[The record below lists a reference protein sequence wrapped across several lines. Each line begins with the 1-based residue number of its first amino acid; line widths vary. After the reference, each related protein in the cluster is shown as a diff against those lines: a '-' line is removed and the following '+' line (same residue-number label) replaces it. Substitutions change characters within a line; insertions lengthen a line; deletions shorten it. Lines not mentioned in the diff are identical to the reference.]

1 MKNIKQIGIV
11 LLTSLMLV
19 SFTNYMMRAEEKSVI
34 SLSPKPI
41 EPMLITLGFNIKPI
55 EINQTELFL
64 NAIGHRESSNRYDIV
79 NKWGYMGKY
88 QFGKKTLKNLGYDI
102 SKKEFLN
109 SPHIQEKAMLDLL
122 EHNKKIL
129 QPYIDY
135 WDGRKING
143 KVITESG
150 ILAAAHLAG
159 AGNVKRFL
167 KKGEEFKDGNGTKLT
182 SYLTQFSGYD
192 INLD

>member
-1 MKNIKQIGIV
+1 MKNIKQIGII

-19 SFTNYMMRAEEKSVI
+19 SFTNYIMRAEEKSVI
-34 SLSPKPI
+34 SLSSKPI
-41 EPMLITLGFNIKPI
+41 EPMLITFGFDIKPI

-88 QFGKKTLKNLGYDI
+88 QFGKKTLKNLGYDV

-109 SPHIQEKAMLDLL
+109 SPYLQEKAMLDLL

-129 QPYIDY
+129 QSYIDY

>member
-1 MKNIKQIGIV
+1 MNRHT
-11 LLTSLMLV
+11 LLGLISLVSFLLV
-19 SFTNYMMRAEEKSVI
+19 SFTNYMIRDNVQSVVTI
-34 SLSPKPI
+34 SPKPI
-41 EPMLITLGFNIKPI
+41 EPTLVQLGLKIEPI
-55 EINQTELFL
+55 EINQTEMFL
-64 NAIGHRESSNRYDIV
+64 NAIGHRESSNRYDVV

-88 QFGKKTLKNLGYDI
+88 QFGRKTLKNLGYDI

-122 EHNKKIL
+122 EHNRKIL
-129 QPYIDY
+129 QAYIDY

-167 KKGEEFKDGNGTKLT
+167 RKGEEFRDGNGTKLT

-192 INLD
+192 INLN

>member
-1 MKNIKQIGIV
+1 MKNIKQIGII
-11 LLTSLMLV
+11 LFTSLMLV
-19 SFTNYMMRAEEKSVI
+19 SFTNYIMRAEEKSVI
-34 SLSPKPI
+34 SLSSKPI
-41 EPMLITLGFNIKPI
+41 EPMLLTLGFDIKPI

-88 QFGKKTLKNLGYDI
+88 QFGKKTLKNLGYDV

-109 SPHIQEKAMLDLL
+109 SPYLQEKAMLDLL

-129 QPYIDY
+129 QSYIDY

>member
-1 MKNIKQIGIV
+1 MKNIKQIGII
-11 LLTSLMLV
+11 LFTSLMLV
-19 SFTNYMMRAEEKSVI
+19 SFTNYIMRAEEKSVI
-34 SLSPKPI
+34 SLSSKPI
-41 EPMLITLGFNIKPI
+41 EPMLLTLGFDIKPI

-88 QFGKKTLKNLGYDI
+88 QFGKKTFKNLGYDV

-109 SPHIQEKAMLDLL
+109 SPYLQEKAMLDLL

-129 QPYIDY
+129 QSYIDY

>member
-1 MKNIKQIGIV
+1 MREIKKIGLILFV
-11 LLTSLMLV
+11 SLSLV
-19 SFTNYMMRAEEKSVI
+19 GFTNYIMKAEEKSVI
-34 SLSPKPI
+34 SLTSKPI
-41 EPMLITLGFNIKPI
+41 EPMLITLGFDIKPI

-64 NAIGHRESSNRYDIV
+64 NAIGHRESTNRYDVV

-88 QFGKKTLKNLGYDI
+88 QFHKKTLKNLGYDI
-102 SKKEFLN
+102 SKEEFLN

-122 EHNKKIL
+122 EHNKNIL
-129 QPYIDY
+129 ESYIDV
-135 WDGRKING
+135 WEGKIVNG
-143 KVITESG
+143 VEITESG

-159 AGNVKRFL
+159 PGNVKKYFQ
-167 KKGEEFKDGNGTKLT
+167 KGKNFKDGNGTKLT

>member
-1 MKNIKQIGIV
+1 MREIKKIGLILFV
-11 LLTSLMLV
+11 SLSLV
-19 SFTNYMMRAEEKSVI
+19 GFTNYIMKAEEKSVI
-34 SLSPKPI
+34 SLTSKPI
-41 EPMLITLGFNIKPI
+41 EPMLITLGFDIKPI

-64 NAIGHRESSNRYDIV
+64 NAIGHRESTNRYDVV

-88 QFGKKTLKNLGYDI
+88 QFHKKTLKNLGYDI
-102 SKKEFLN
+102 SKEDFLN

-122 EHNKKIL
+122 EHNKNIL
-129 QPYIDY
+129 ESYIDV
-135 WDGRKING
+135 WEGKIVNG
-143 KVITESG
+143 VEITESG

-159 AGNVKRFL
+159 PGNVKKYFQ
-167 KKGEEFKDGNGTKLT
+167 KGKNFKDGNGTKLT